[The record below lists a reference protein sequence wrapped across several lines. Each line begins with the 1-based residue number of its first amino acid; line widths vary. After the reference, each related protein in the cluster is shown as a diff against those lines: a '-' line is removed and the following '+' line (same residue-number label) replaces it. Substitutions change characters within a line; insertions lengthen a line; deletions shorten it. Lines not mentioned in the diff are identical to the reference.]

1 LGEVFA
7 WAVQDRNNR
16 TEIATLSRC
25 LHPDLKDEEA
35 LVQRLAEDINDLLSK
50 LSIPR
55 TFSEL
60 SLNLDSNQIRSLFRR
75 AMEDPKLH
83 NQTPP
88 MQEEDLYRLLEAK
101 L

>member
-1 LGEVFA
+1 M
-7 WAVQDRNNR
+7 R
-16 TEIATLSRC
+16 
-25 LHPDLKDEEA
+25 
-35 LVQRLAEDINDLLSK
+35 RLAEDINDLLSS
-50 LSIPR
+50 LGIPK

-60 SLNLDSNQIRSLFRR
+60 SLTLDSTQIRSLFQR